1 MNWLIHP
8 IKTLTEWG
16 LKSWLL
22 GIVNKVLDK
31 YADSVS
37 AARAVVAAAIP
48 KVESVLAFLKSLD
61 EKLKDNKVTEDEAD
75 LIVAEATALAEAL
88 AK

>member
-1 MNWLIHP
+1 MKWIIHP

-16 LKSWLL
+16 IKSWLL

-31 YADSVS
+31 YADSVV
-37 AARAVVAAAIP
+37 AARGVVAAAIP
-48 KVESVLAFLKSLD
+48 KAESVLAFLKSLD

>member
-8 IKTLTEWG
+8 IKTLPEWG
-16 LKSWLL
+16 IKSWLL

-31 YADSVS
+31 YADSVV
-37 AARAVVAAAIP
+37 AARGVVAAAIP

>member
-31 YADSVS
+31 YADSV
-37 AARAVVAAAIP
+37 ATARGVVAAAIP

-61 EKLKDNKVTEDEAD
+61 EKLKDNKVTEGEAD
-75 LIVAEATALAEAL
+75 LIVAEATALAANL

>member
-1 MNWLIHP
+1 MKWIIHP

-16 LKSWLL
+16 IKSWLL
-22 GIVNKVLDK
+22 GIVNKALDK
-31 YADSVS
+31 YADSVV
-37 AARAVVAAAIP
+37 AARGVVAAAIP

>member
-16 LKSWLL
+16 IKSWLL

-31 YADSVS
+31 YADSVV
-37 AARAVVAAAIP
+37 AARGVVAAAIP
-48 KVESVLAFLKSLD
+48 KVESVLAFLRSLD
-61 EKLKDNKVTEDEAD
+61 DKLKDNKVTEDEAD

-88 AK
+88 VK

>member
-1 MNWLIHP
+1 MNWILHP

-16 LKSWLL
+16 VKSWLL
-22 GIVNKVLDK
+22 GLVNKVLDK
-31 YADSVS
+31 YADSVV

-75 LIVAEATALAEAL
+75 LIVAEATALAESL
-88 AK
+88 VK

>member
-1 MNWLIHP
+1 MNWLLHP

-16 LKSWLL
+16 VKSWLL

-31 YADSVS
+31 YADSVV
-37 AARAVVAAAIP
+37 AARTVVAAAIP
-48 KVESVLAFLKSLD
+48 KVESVLAFLRSFD

-75 LIVAEATALAEAL
+75 LIVAEATALAKSL
-88 AK
+88 VK

>member
-22 GIVNKVLDK
+22 GIVNKVLDR
-31 YADSVS
+31 YADSVA

>member
-16 LKSWLL
+16 IKSWLL
-22 GIVNKVLDK
+22 GIVNTVLDK
-31 YADSVS
+31 YADSVV
-37 AARAVVAAAIP
+37 AARGVVAAAIP

-75 LIVAEATALAEAL
+75 LIVADATALAEAL

>member
-8 IKTLTEWG
+8 VKTLTEWG

-31 YADSVS
+31 YADSVA
-37 AARAVVAAAIP
+37 AARGVVAAAIP

>member
-1 MNWLIHP
+1 MKWLIHP

-22 GIVNKVLDK
+22 GIVNKVLDR
-31 YADSVS
+31 YADSVA

-48 KVESVLAFLKSLD
+48 KVESVLAFLRSLD
-61 EKLKDNKVTEDEAD
+61 DKLKDNKVTEDEGD
-75 LIVAEATALAEAL
+75 LIVAEATALAESL
-88 AK
+88 VK